1 MWRSHIL
8 VYICAVPFGLASD
21 SQAALKAV
29 KRCPSKSTHLRRLQG
44 VSSAWLHKV
53 TQKLEEV
60 TLEWIPGEDNVADLF
75 TKRMQLRKFIKR
87 LALLGVDYRLG
98 CIDGPLSGKRLPCGK
113 VMSLPAERM
122 RHGESCFTRGNWR
135 RARGQSG

>member
-1 MWRSHIL
+1 M
-8 VYICAVPFGLASD
+8 PFGLASD

-44 VSSAWLHKV
+44 VSSAWLHEV

-60 TLEWIPGEDNVADLF
+60 TLEWIPGEDNVDLF
-75 TKRMQLRKFIKR
+75 TKRMQPRKFIKR

-98 CIDGPLSGKRLPCGK
+98 CIDGPPSWKETA
-113 VMSLPAERM
+113 V
-122 RHGESCFTRGNWR
+122 W
-135 RARGQSG
+135 